1 MTNSE
6 FILDIAERIKRL
18 PTMFTQAE
26 ADHLTLLGKHF
37 RTLDRH
43 DMESEDPRD
52 RSFRRGDPGHP
63 DNEMGM

>member
-6 FILDIAERIKRL
+6 FILDIADRIKRL

-26 ADHLTLLGKHF
+26 AEHLALLGRHF

-43 DMESEDPRD
+43 DRESEDPRD
-52 RSFRRGDPGHP
+52 RPFRRG
-63 DNEMGM
+63 